1 MQKKKILLKC
11 YNTFNIKAKKSMKEN
26 ESKISRYQ
34 KLCCEAEPPMTL
46 QKVEEAIKK
55 RMAVIND
62 EFASGFELV
71 KNYPRSVTFF
81 GSSRFT
87 EDNEYFKQAAKL
99 SERIVKELNYAVVS
113 GGGPGIMEAANN
125 GAYKAGGDSLGL
137 IIKLPEKLKAN
148 GYLTDFREFGFFFVR
163 KVMLSFSAETYIF
176 FPGGFGTMDELFE
189 LLTLVQTKKIP
200 KVPIILVGK
209 KHWDKVD
216 EFMRETLFKE
226 IKAIDEDD
234 MDIYKI
240 TDSEDEIIEIIKK
253 APLRK
258 E

>member
-1 MQKKKILLKC
+1 
-11 YNTFNIKAKKSMKEN
+11 MKNN
-26 ESKISRYQ
+26 ESKISQYK

-46 QKVEEAIKK
+46 QKVEEAINK
-55 RMAVIND
+55 RMIIIND

-87 EDNEYFKQAAKL
+87 EDNEYYKMAAEL
-99 SERIVKELNYAVVS
+99 SGRIAKELNYAVVS
-113 GGGPGIMEAANN
+113 GGGPGIMEAANK
-125 GAYKAGGDSLGL
+125 GAYEAGGDSLGL
-137 IIKLPEKLKAN
+137 IIKLPQKFNEN
-148 GYLTDFREFGFFFVR
+148 QYLTDFREFNFFFSR
-163 KVMLSFSAETYIF
+163 KVMLSFSAETYVF

-189 LLTLVQTKKIP
+189 LITLVQTKKIP
-200 KVPIILVGK
+200 RVPIILVGK

-216 EFMRETLFKE
+216 EFIRETLFKE
-226 IKAIDEDD
+226 ISAIDEED

-240 TDSEDEIIEIIKK
+240 LDSNDEIIEIIKK

>member
-1 MQKKKILLKC
+1 
-11 YNTFNIKAKKSMKEN
+11 MKEDKT
-26 ESKISRYQ
+26 KIRQYQ
-34 KLCCEAEPPMTL
+34 KFCCESEPPMTL
-46 QKVEEAIKK
+46 QKVEEAIKN
-55 RMAVIND
+55 RMVIIND

-87 EDNEYFKQAAKL
+87 EDNEYFKQATKL

-113 GGGPGIMEAANN
+113 GGGPGIMEAANK
-125 GAYKAGGDSLGL
+125 GAYEAGGNSLGL
-137 IIKLPEKLKAN
+137 IIKLPAEFMAN
-148 GYLTDFREFGFFFVR
+148 KYLTDFREFSFFFSR

-200 KVPIILVGK
+200 KVPIVLVGK

-216 EFMRETLFKE
+216 EFMRETLLKE
-226 IKAIDEDD
+226 IDAIDEDD
-234 MDIYKI
+234 MEIYKI
-240 TDSEDEIIEIIKK
+240 TDSLDEIIEIVRK

>member
-1 MQKKKILLKC
+1 MKKNELKIR
-11 YNTFNIKAKKSMKEN
+11 E
-26 ESKISRYQ
+26 YQ
-34 KLCCEAEPPMTL
+34 KLCCEAQPPLTL
-46 QKVEEAIKK
+46 EKVEEAIKK
-55 RMAVIND
+55 RMVIIND

-87 EDNEYFKQAAKL
+87 EDNEYFKQAAEL
-99 SERIVKELNYAVVS
+99 SERISKELNYAVVS
-113 GGGPGIMEAANN
+113 GGGPGIMEAANK
-125 GAYKAGGDSLGL
+125 GAFQAGGDSLGL
-137 IIKLPEKLKAN
+137 IIKLPEKFKEN
-148 GYLTDFREFGFFFVR
+148 KYLTDFREFNFFFSR

-209 KHWDKVD
+209 KHWNKVD
-216 EFMRETLFKE
+216 EFIKETLFKE
-226 IKAIDEDD
+226 IKAIDEED
-234 MDIYKI
+234 MSIYKI
-240 TDSEDEIIEIIKK
+240 LDSNDEIIDIIRK

>member
-1 MQKKKILLKC
+1 MEE
-11 YNTFNIKAKKSMKEN
+11 NGSKAR
-26 ESKISRYQ
+26 RYQ
-34 KLCCEAEPPMTL
+34 KLCCEAESPLTL
-46 QKVEEAIKK
+46 KKVEEAFNH
-55 RMAVIND
+55 RMEVINE
-62 EFASGFELV
+62 EFKSGFELV

-87 EDNEYFKQAAKL
+87 DDNEYFKKAVDLSAK
-99 SERIVKELNYAVVS
+99 IVKELGYAIVS
-113 GGGPGIMEAANN
+113 GGGPGIMEAANK
-125 GAYKAGGDSLGL
+125 GAYEADGNSLGF
-137 IIKLPEKLKAN
+137 IIKLPVEFREN
-148 GYLTDFREFGFFFVR
+148 GYLTDFREFRFFFSR

-189 LLTLVQTKKIP
+189 ILTLVQTRKIP
-200 KVPIILVGK
+200 KVPIVLVGK
-209 KHWDKVD
+209 KHWSKVD
-216 EFMRETLFKE
+216 EFIRETLFKD
-226 IKAIDEDD
+226 IKAIDEED

>member
-1 MQKKKILLKC
+1 MQKKQMLLKC
-11 YNTFNIKAKKSMKEN
+11 YNIFNIKAKNSMKEN
-26 ESKISRYQ
+26 GSKIRQYQ
-34 KLCCEAEPPMTL
+34 KLCCEAEPPLTL
-46 QKVEEAIKK
+46 QKVEEAFDK
-55 RMAVIND
+55 RLTVINK
-62 EFASGFELV
+62 EFSSGFELI

-87 EDNEYFKQAAKL
+87 EDNEYFKQAAEL
-99 SERIVKELNYAVVS
+99 SERIVKELDYATVS
-113 GGGPGIMEAANN
+113 GGGPGIMEAASK
-125 GAYKAGGDSLGL
+125 GAYEAGGDSLGL
-137 IIKLPEKLKAN
+137 IIKLPAEFMAN
-148 GYLTDFREFGFFFVR
+148 KYLTDFREFRFFFSR

-209 KHWDKVD
+209 KYWNKVD
-216 EFMRETLFKE
+216 EFIRETLFKE
-226 IKAIDEDD
+226 INAIDEED
-234 MDIYKI
+234 MNIYKI
-240 TDSEDEIIEIIKK
+240 VDSSDEIIEIIKK

>member
-1 MQKKKILLKC
+1 
-11 YNTFNIKAKKSMKEN
+11 MKEN
-26 ESKISRYQ
+26 GSKIRQYQ
-34 KLCCEAEPPMTL
+34 KLCCEAEPPLTL

-55 RMAVIND
+55 RMAVINE
-62 EFASGFELV
+62 EFASGFELI
-71 KNYPRSVTFF
+71 KNYPKSVTFF

-87 EDNEYFKQAAKL
+87 DDNEYFKQAASL
-99 SERIVKELNYAVVS
+99 SERIVKELGYAIVS
-113 GGGPGIMEAANN
+113 GGGPGIMEAANK
-125 GAYKAGGDSLGL
+125 GAYEAGGDSLGL
-137 IIKLPEKLKAN
+137 IIKLPQKFNENK
-148 GYLTDFREFGFFFVR
+148 YLTDFREFGFFFSR
-163 KVMLSFSAETYIF
+163 KVILSFSAETYIF

-189 LLTLVQTKKIP
+189 LLTLVQTRKIP

-216 EFMRETLFKE
+216 EFIRETLFKE
-226 IKAIDEDD
+226 IDAIDEED

-240 TDSEDEIIEIIKK
+240 LDSDDEIIEIIKN

>member
-1 MQKKKILLKC
+1 
-11 YNTFNIKAKKSMKEN
+11 MKEN
-26 ESKISRYQ
+26 GSKIRQYQ

-46 QKVEEAIKK
+46 QKVEEAINK
-55 RMAVIND
+55 RMAIINE

-81 GSSRFT
+81 GSSRFS
-87 EDNEYFKQAAKL
+87 EDNEYFKQAVNL
-99 SERIVKELNYAVVS
+99 SERIVKDLNYAVVS
-113 GGGPGIMEAANN
+113 GGGPGIMEAANK
-125 GAYKAGGDSLGL
+125 GAYGAGGNSLGL
-137 IIKLPEKLKAN
+137 IIKLPAEFMAN
-148 GYLTDFREFGFFFVR
+148 KYLTDFREFSFFFSR

-189 LLTLVQTKKIP
+189 ILTLVQTKKIP
-200 KVPIILVGK
+200 RVPIILVGK
-209 KHWDKVD
+209 KHWNKVD
-216 EFMRETLFKE
+216 EFIKETLFKE
-226 IKAIDEDD
+226 INAIDKED

-240 TDSEDEIIEIIKK
+240 TDSEDEIIEIVKN

>member
-1 MQKKKILLKC
+1 MKK
-11 YNTFNIKAKKSMKEN
+11 NG
-26 ESKISRYQ
+26 SKIRQYQ
-34 KLCCEAEPPMTL
+34 KLCCESEPPMTL
-46 QKVEEAIKK
+46 EKVEEAIKN
-55 RMAVIND
+55 RMVIIND

-99 SERIVKELNYAVVS
+99 SEQIVKELNYAVVS
-113 GGGPGIMEAANN
+113 GGGPGIMEAANK
-125 GAYKAGGDSLGL
+125 GAFEAGGDSLGL
-137 IIKLPEKLKAN
+137 IIRLPAEFMAN
-148 GYLTDFREFGFFFVR
+148 KYLTDFREFSFFFSR

-209 KHWDKVD
+209 KHWGKVD
-216 EFMRETLFKE
+216 EFMRETLLKE
-226 IKAIDEDD
+226 INAVDEDD
-234 MDIYKI
+234 MSIYKI
-240 TDSEDEIIEIIKK
+240 VDSNDEIIEIIRK

>member
-1 MQKKKILLKC
+1 M
-11 YNTFNIKAKKSMKEN
+11 NEN
-26 ESKISRYQ
+26 GSKIDMYR
-34 KLCCEAEPPMTL
+34 KICCEVHPPLTL

-55 RMAVIND
+55 RMQVID
-62 EFASGFELV
+62 QEFASGFELV
-71 KNYPRSVTFF
+71 KKYPRSVTFF

-87 EDNEYFKQAAKL
+87 HDNEYWKQAVEI

-113 GGGPGIMEAANN
+113 GGGPGIMEAGNK
-125 GAYKAGGDSLGL
+125 GAFEAGGDSLGL
-137 IIKLPEKLKAN
+137 IIKLPAEFKGN
-148 GYLTDFREFGFFFVR
+148 RYLTDFREFSFFFTR

-189 LLTLVQTKKIP
+189 ILTLIQTRKIP
-200 KVPIILVGK
+200 RVPVILVGK

-216 EFMRETLFKE
+216 EFIRETLFKE
-226 IKAIDEDD
+226 INAIDEED
-234 MDIYKI
+234 MDIYRI
-240 TDSEDEIIEIIKK
+240 LDSADEIIEIIRN

>member
-1 MQKKKILLKC
+1 MQKKKKLLKC
-11 YNTFNIKAKKSMKEN
+11 KRNFNIKIKTMKEN
-26 ESKISRYQ
+26 ESKISQYK
-34 KLCCEAEPPMTL
+34 KLCCESEPPMTL
-46 QKVEEAIKK
+46 EKVEEAIKK
-55 RMAVIND
+55 RMVIIND

-87 EDNEYFKQAAKL
+87 EDNEYFKRAAEL
-99 SERIVKELNYAVVS
+99 SGRIVKELNYAIVS
-113 GGGPGIMEAANN
+113 GGGPGIMEAANK
-125 GAYKAGGDSLGL
+125 GAFEAGGDSLGL
-137 IIKLPEKLKAN
+137 IIKLPAEFMAN
-148 GYLTDFREFGFFFVR
+148 KYLTDFREFSFFFSR

-216 EFMRETLFKE
+216 EFMRETLLKE
-226 IKAIDEDD
+226 INAVDEDD
-234 MDIYKI
+234 MSIYKI
-240 TDSEDEIIEIIKK
+240 VDSNDEIIEIIKK

>member
-1 MQKKKILLKC
+1 MQ
-11 YNTFNIKAKKSMKEN
+11 EN
-26 ESKISRYQ
+26 GSKIRQYQ

-55 RMAVIND
+55 RMAIINE

-87 EDNEYFKQAAKL
+87 EDNEYFKRAARL
-99 SERIVKELNYAVVS
+99 SEKVVKELNYAVVS
-113 GGGPGIMEAANN
+113 GGGPGIMEAANK
-125 GAYKAGGDSLGL
+125 GAFEAGGDSLGL
-137 IIKLPEKLKAN
+137 IIKLPVEFKGN
-148 GYLTDFREFGFFFVR
+148 QYLTDFREFRFFFSR

-189 LLTLVQTKKIP
+189 IITLIQTKKIP
-200 KVPIILVGK
+200 RVPIVLVGK
-209 KHWDKVD
+209 KHWNKVD
-216 EFMRETLFKE
+216 EFIRETLFKE
-226 IKAIDEDD
+226 IKAIDEED

-240 TDSEDEIIEIIKK
+240 LDSDDEIIDIIRK